1 MTHEDAYRRLPDLLA
16 MRLADQD
23 DAALRAH
30 LAQCP
35 ECQRR
40 MGQLRRVAAA
50 LARGEAAPASDDL
63 TRRVEAI
70 PSRYPQDAQS
80 SRRRVRGAI
89 AGAAAL
95 AVAAAAT
102 VAVAFAL
109 ATGGGASAPSE
120 PFEPVRQVALSNSP
134 GPVEARLE
142 LGEPEG
148 SNRPLRLTVG
158 GLPAHGGRYELWL
171 KGPSGS
177 VSVGTFLSDE
187 HGSCIVLLSAPDDNW
202 TAASIMTADTHRR
215 QVAAGAM

>member
-1 MTHEDAYRRLPDLLA
+1 MTHEDAYPRLPDLLA

-23 DAALRAH
+23 DGALRAH
-30 LAQCP
+30 LARCP

-40 MGQLRRVAAA
+40 MGDLRRVAAA
-50 LARGEAAPASDDL
+50 LRRGEVAPVSEEL

-70 PSRYPQDAQS
+70 PSRYPQDAPTP
-80 SRRRVRGAI
+80 RRRVRGAI

-95 AVAAAAT
+95 AVAALAT
-102 VAVAFAL
+102 VAVAFSL
-109 ATGGGASAPSE
+109 ATGGGSSASFE
-120 PFEPVRQVALSNSP
+120 PFEPVHQVALSNAAE
-134 GPVEARLE
+134 PVEARLE

-148 SNRPLRLTVG
+148 SNRPLRLTVD
-158 GLPAHGGRYELWL
+158 GLPAHEERYELWL